1 VDSAQIAAALVAL
14 AVLVASAH
22 LLGHLFVRLRQP
34 RLIGEILVGILFGP
48 FVLGRVAPSLSRALF
63 GDAGGAA
70 DANAVVLG
78 FVYWLGLLL
87 LMFVSGAEVRKVLS
101 GENRRPT
108 AWILGIGTP
117 LPFFIALAV
126 GSFLPLDALA
136 GPAKQES
143 AVLLVLAIAVAV
155 TSIPVISR
163 IFHDLGIMHTRF
175 ASLVLGAAILEDLAL
190 WAVLAIATALAASGG
205 LGEQIAATLTS
216 HIAAT
221 VGYLFVG
228 LLIAPKLLKRLHVA
242 RWNVLQRTSPV
253 TYAFLLMLT
262 YASVAAL
269 LEVNIVFAA
278 FLAGFGLVGG
288 ISGSER
294 VRFADA
300 LDAIAKVSFAVFI
313 PIYFVVVGSKLE
325 LGEGFSFGVVAAF
338 LIGSSMLCLLSIGLA
353 ARLAGFR
360 GLEIVNLA
368 VTANARGGP
377 GIVLAS
383 VAYEAGII
391 NGTFF
396 TTLVLTAIV
405 TSQAAGV
412 WLGYVLRKGWP
423 LLSEEGD
430 ADQPEASR
438 RGGDADQPRGSGR
451 DADADHPGASKRDA
465 EAARA

>member
-1 VDSAQIAAALVAL
+1 
-14 AVLVASAH
+14 
-22 LLGHLFVRLRQP
+22 
-34 RLIGEILVGILFGP
+34 
-48 FVLGRVAPSLSRALF
+48 
-63 GDAGGAA
+63 
-70 DANAVVLG
+70 
-78 FVYWLGLLL
+78 
-87 LMFVSGAEVRKVLS
+87 
-101 GENRRPT
+101 
-108 AWILGIGTP
+108 
-117 LPFFIALAV
+117 
-126 GSFLPLDALA
+126 
-136 GPAKQES
+136 
-143 AVLLVLAIAVAV
+143 
-155 TSIPVISR
+155 
-163 IFHDLGIMHTRF
+163 
-175 ASLVLGAAILEDLAL
+175 
-190 WAVLAIATALAASGG
+190 
-205 LGEQIAATLTS
+205 
-216 HIAAT
+216 
-221 VGYLFVG
+221 
-228 LLIAPKLLKRLHVA
+228 
-242 RWNVLQRTSPV
+242 
-253 TYAFLLMLT
+253 MLT

-269 LEVNIVFAA
+269 LEVNLVFAA

-300 LDAIAKVSFAVFI
+300 LDAIGKVSFAVFI

-338 LIGSSMLCLLSIGLA
+338 LIGSSMLCLLSVGLA

-396 TTLVLTAIV
+396 TTLVLTAIL

-423 LLSEEGD
+423 LLSEEGNADQPGASRSGDD
-430 ADQPEASR
+430 ADQP
-438 RGGDADQPRGSGR
+438 
-451 DADADHPGASKRDA
+451 GARRDA